1 MTKLLPCHTNSLE
14 VVQKF
19 LGFQKTIA
27 FVTQRCTK
35 TDQNK
40 AQHEATTKWF
50 NFLISSSTPTYFEKA
65 SWFSKLQPTFV
76 DFKRKPYKVIFEL
89 CW

>member
-1 MTKLLPCHTNSLE
+1 MTKLLPCYTNSLK

-50 NFLISSSTPTYFEKA
+50 NFLISSSTPLTLK
-65 SWFSKLQPTFV
+65 KLPGF
-76 DFKRKPYKVIFEL
+76 PYYNQL
-89 CW
+89 L